1 MTLNLEENV
10 SCKNLIWFE
19 TKLLRRQRLMSD
31 ARRNVRLYS
40 RIKDRKSPLK
50 GSRPSVHH
58 GTNFLVIITSCMGGR
73 HNMLPTR
80 QVDLWPFDL
89 ESGAR
94 VTWDMGYL
102 YANFNLPRPLCSRL
116 RPDVHDR
123 CKTCHCLMPPA
134 LGVGHNNNNQ
144 IYIVL
149 YGRDFRS
156 TGRPRPRLQSQP
168 EQPWPRPRCQVTRPR
183 QREKTR
189 KTVMRLC
196 LAA

>member
-1 MTLNLEENV
+1 MLDGMLD
-10 SCKNLIWFE
+10 SI
-19 TKLLRRQRLMSD
+19 QG
-31 ARRNVRLYS
+31 S
-40 RIKDRKSPLK
+40 RIENLHSREVDRQSP
-50 GSRPSVHH
+50 H
-58 GTNFLVIITSCMGGR
+58 GTNFLLIITSCMGGR

-89 ESGAR
+89 ESGVR

-116 RPDVHDR
+116 RPDVRDR
-123 CKTCHCLMPPA
+123 QTSDVHHRLMPPA

-189 KTVMRLC
+189 KTVVRLC